1 MKQIKSE
8 IESNRKTMSIPMSAE
23 FIDYLSKGIERE
35 GRLSRTE
42 AFLDLVK
49 RQQIIIDQT
58 GEPYIAG
65 SARDFAKLWKWDRD
79 AVSNFLR
86 KLNNLG
92 VLSIS
97 SSGFDTSYSIT
108 CTINYQESSD

>member
-1 MKQIKSE
+1 MEQVKSE
-8 IESNRKTMSIPMSAE
+8 IGSNRKTMSIPMSAE
-23 FIDYLSKGIERE
+23 FVNYLSKGIERE
-35 GRLSRTE
+35 GRFSRTE

-58 GEPYIAG
+58 GEPNIAG

-86 KLNNLG
+86 KLNSLG

-108 CTINYQESSD
+108 CTINDQESSD

>member
-1 MKQIKSE
+1 MKKIKSE

-35 GRLSRTE
+35 GRFSRTE

-58 GEPYIAG
+58 GEPNIVG
-65 SARDFAKLWKWDRD
+65 SARDFAKSWKWDRD

-97 SSGFDTSYSIT
+97 SSGFNTSYSIT
-108 CTINYQESSD
+108 CTINNQESSD